1 MQTTNN
7 NKNTMIFTN
16 ATLWFGRNH
25 ALIHDKTFFLKIIF
39 CFLFCAPLLWTC
51 HLGLI
56 FTHFVDLPIWIVEPW
71 IIITQYEI
79 HNYNYTIQQYSDS
92 AQIHPKR
99 FSSHARIS
107 FTFFGQWTK
116 RWIKLRQK
124 IKENGPKSQSWGL
137 IRNRGNWKKAI
148 GRRPDIVDDREVIK
162 EWKGWCWKVMI
173 GGRWIIPSLPA
184 EIHTQAERH
193 Q

>member
-1 MQTTNN
+1 MFSSLHQHHHHHHHQQKCKQQIPTKTPWSEVQTTNN

-39 CFLFCAPLLWTC
+39 FVLFCAPLLWTC

-56 FTHFVDLPIWIVEPW
+56 FTHFVDLPIWNVEPW

-99 FSSHARIS
+99 FSSHTRIS
-107 FTFFGQWTK
+107 FTFFGQ
-116 RWIKLRQK
+116 
-124 IKENGPKSQSWGL
+124 
-137 IRNRGNWKKAI
+137 
-148 GRRPDIVDDREVIK
+148 
-162 EWKGWCWKVMI
+162 
-173 GGRWIIPSLPA
+173 
-184 EIHTQAERH
+184 
-193 Q
+193 

>member
-1 MQTTNN
+1 MFSSLHQHHHRQKCKQQIPTKTPTPPPPTTTTEVQTTNANKNTVIRSANN

-56 FTHFVDLPIWIVEPW
+56 FTHFVDLPIWNVEPW
-71 IIITQYEI
+71 IIITQFEI

-107 FTFFGQWTK
+107 STFFGQ
-116 RWIKLRQK
+116 
-124 IKENGPKSQSWGL
+124 
-137 IRNRGNWKKAI
+137 
-148 GRRPDIVDDREVIK
+148 
-162 EWKGWCWKVMI
+162 
-173 GGRWIIPSLPA
+173 
-184 EIHTQAERH
+184 
-193 Q
+193 